1 MSEPIR
7 YRGRIAQ
14 IRICLGK
21 LLRMFLY
28 QNDWKALPMAAIIAG
43 LDRQSADP
51 EPDPWKHLQVGD
63 TVYGRGDRQ
72 GRICE
77 IRRFQIQKR
86 QAEDRHG
93 NGSQPY
99 RVRRF
104 GVRRRSA
111 DLPTDLGLDR

>member
-43 LDRQSADP
+43 LVTFA
-51 EPDPWKHLQVGD
+51 VGNNLFK
-63 TVYGRGDRQ
+63 TQEGTLSGCFSLVCVC
-72 GRICE
+72 I
-77 IRRFQIQKR
+77 
-86 QAEDRHG
+86 
-93 NGSQPY
+93 
-99 RVRRF
+99 
-104 GVRRRSA
+104 
-111 DLPTDLGLDR
+111 

>member
-43 LDRQSADP
+43 LVTFA
-51 EPDPWKHLQVGD
+51 VGNNLFK
-63 TVYGRGDRQ
+63 TQ
-72 GRICE
+72 
-77 IRRFQIQKR
+77 
-86 QAEDRHG
+86 
-93 NGSQPY
+93 
-99 RVRRF
+99 
-104 GVRRRSA
+104 
-111 DLPTDLGLDR
+111 